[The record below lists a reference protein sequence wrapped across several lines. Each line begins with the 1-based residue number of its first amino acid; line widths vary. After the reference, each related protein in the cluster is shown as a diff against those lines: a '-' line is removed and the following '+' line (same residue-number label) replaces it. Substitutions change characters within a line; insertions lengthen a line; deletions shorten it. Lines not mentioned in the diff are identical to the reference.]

1 MNEEYLGDSV
11 YVSFDGYNL
20 ELTTKN
26 GLPTEN
32 GLPTDSS
39 NRIILEPEVQVAF
52 IKYIERIIQNDKRA

>member
-11 YVSFDGYNL
+11 YVKWDGYNI

-26 GLPTEN
+26 GLPTD
-32 GLPTDSS
+32 PS
-39 NRIILEPEVQVAF
+39 NLIIMEPEVQVAF